1 MLPDLREDILSLSA
15 NPSEEAEMSSSTE
28 TNKAAVRAC
37 FENASQGNFDAL
49 DEIVAPDY
57 VLHPEEVRG
66 AEGLKEMV
74 EGYRKALSGLRVTI
88 DHQFTEGD
96 YVATRFTIRGTH
108 DGELMGAP
116 PTGNDVAFTG
126 VTISRC
132 EGGRIAE
139 EWEITDT
146 LSLLGQVGALP
157 ELIRNRAPRLAG
169 ESRRRRPGRRQR
181 RPERRRRV
189 H

>member
-1 MLPDLREDILSLSA
+1 
-15 NPSEEAEMSSSTE
+15 MSSHE
-28 TNKAAVRAC
+28 KNKAAVRAC

-66 AEGLKEMV
+66 AKGLMEMV
-74 EGYRKALSGLRVTI
+74 EGYRNALSGLRVTI
-88 DHQFTEGD
+88 DQQFTEGD

-108 DGELMGAP
+108 DGDLMGAP

-126 VTISRC
+126 ITISRC
-132 EGGRIAE
+132 ESGRIVE

-157 ELIRNRAPRLAG
+157 AMAQ
-169 ESRRRRPGRRQR
+169 S
-181 RPERRRRV
+181 
-189 H
+189 